1 MQFLHCEIQFCFK
14 KPKCTLTA
22 LHRAAAVTE
31 QRDNQ
36 YLSLT
41 EDSKAA
47 RARPSSHPN
56 NTISLLSPVKTW
68 ANISDSCRHV
78 WVLPKGEVPTYWQH
92 ELRQLDCKAHTVNIN
107 NSSTSNHIHILHK
120 LTAFLRLLFLF
131 MEANKAE
138 PSSRR
143 APGTSYIKAEVS
155 EVEARQQT
163 NISEM
168 PAGST
173 PSPRSRRAKHQDHR
187 VRRAAREP
195 NPFPSHKS
203 PEQRAT
209 PRPHKQPF

>member
-1 MQFLHCEIQFCFK
+1 
-14 KPKCTLTA
+14 
-22 LHRAAAVTE
+22 
-31 QRDNQ
+31 
-36 YLSLT
+36 
-41 EDSKAA
+41 
-47 RARPSSHPN
+47 
-56 NTISLLSPVKTW
+56 
-68 ANISDSCRHV
+68 
-78 WVLPKGEVPTYWQH
+78 
-92 ELRQLDCKAHTVNIN
+92 
-107 NSSTSNHIHILHK
+107 
-120 LTAFLRLLFLF
+120 

-209 PRPHKQPF
+209 PKPHKKPFQSTESEQDRYKCPKCSGCRAQDQGRAAGAGLSQHNYTALKSQAFRSSLLFFTIMALKRKMIRC